1 MTNGIENLLSIK
13 KRWRLLVPDEVVV
26 KVVRHKEKKI
36 VFIVTKP
43 KKIKGRKPLNE
54 IPVKDMTKEQYR
66 EYNRKYKKEFR
77 KRKNPNIIQRTSR
90 KYFIGPLTKEQTW
103 KKKYNT
109 LWYKKK
115 VEKNL
120 NKDLN

>member
-43 KKIKGRKPLNE
+43 KEKKGRPLSDMP
-54 IPVKDMTKEQYR
+54 IKKMTKEQYR
-66 EYNRKYKKEFR
+66 EYNRKYKKEVR
-77 KRKNPNIIQRTSR
+77 HRKNPNIIPRTSR